1 MLSPV
6 FFYFKYY
13 ESYKGILMAWLQL
26 IIPTNESEADQ
37 LSDALMAHGAV
48 SVTLQDMQDEPM
60 FEPAIGTTP
69 MWSQTRAVGL
79 FDANHDLK
87 QVIKNVE
94 QQLRKKIPDWK
105 GEQLEDKDWVRAWMD
120 DFKPMQFGKNLWVV
134 PSTFEP
140 PQHDAANIL
149 LDPGLAFGTGT
160 HPTTSMCLEW
170 LDANPPTGKDIIDFG
185 CGSGILAIGAILL
198 GAKHAEAI
206 DLDPQALIAT
216 IDNAE
221 KNHVSDKIKTYLPN
235 QFETKT
241 TSLLLANI
249 LASPLIEL
257 APYFA
262 ELTNKQGQ
270 IVLSG
275 ILAEQAEKVLAA
287 YKSHFDIHLWKQQGD
302 WVCLAGTRK

>member
-1 MLSPV
+1 
-6 FFYFKYY
+6 
-13 ESYKGILMAWLQL
+13 MAWLQL
-26 IIPTNESEADQ
+26 IIPTNDTDADQ
-37 LSDALMAHGAV
+37 LSDALMEQGAV
-48 SVTLQDMQDEPM
+48 SVTLQDMQDQPM
-60 FEPAIGTTP
+60 LEPAIGTTP

-79 FDANHDLK
+79 FDANVDLAK
-87 QVIKNVE
+87 IIILIE
-94 QQLRKKIPDWK
+94 RQLRKKIPDWK

-120 DFKPMQFGKNLWVV
+120 NFKPMQFGKKLWVV
-134 PSTFEP
+134 PSNFEP
-140 PQHDAANIL
+140 PQPDAANIL

-206 DLDPQALIAT
+206 DLDPQALMAT

-221 KNHVSDKIKTYLPN
+221 KNNVSHNIKTYLPD
-235 QFETKT
+235 QFENKT
-241 TSLLLANI
+241 TPLLLANI

-262 ELTNKQGQ
+262 ELTETNGQ
-270 IVLSG
+270 IILSG
-275 ILAEQAEKVLAA
+275 ILAEQAEDVLAA
-287 YKSHFDIHLWKQQGD
+287 YKTNFDIQIWKQQDD
-302 WVCLAGTRK
+302 WICLAGVRK

>member
-1 MLSPV
+1 
-6 FFYFKYY
+6 
-13 ESYKGILMAWLQL
+13 MAWLQL
-26 IIPTNESEADQ
+26 IIPTNETEADQ
-37 LSDALMAHGAV
+37 LSDALMDQGAV
-48 SVTLQDMQDEPM
+48 SVTLQDMQDQPM
-60 FEPAIGTTP
+60 LEPAIGTTP

-79 FDANHDLK
+79 FDANQDLK
-87 QVIKNVE
+87 QVILNLE

-120 DFKPMQFGKNLWVV
+120 DFKPMQFGEKLWVV

-140 PQHDAANIL
+140 PQPEAANIL

-170 LDANPPTGKDIIDFG
+170 LDANPPVDKEVIDFG

-221 KNHVSDKIKTYLPN
+221 KNRVSHNIKTYLPKDFPN
-235 QFETKT
+235 Q
-241 TSLLLANI
+241 SAPLLLANI

-257 APYFA
+257 ASYFA
-262 ELTNKQGQ
+262 DLTQANGD

-275 ILAEQAEKVLAA
+275 ILAEQAEDVLAA
-287 YKSHFDIHLWKQQGD
+287 YQTNFDIQIWKQQGD
-302 WVCLAGTRK
+302 WVCLAGTKK

>member
-1 MLSPV
+1 
-6 FFYFKYY
+6 
-13 ESYKGILMAWLQL
+13 MAWLQL
-26 IIPTNESEADQ
+26 IIPTNETEADQ
-37 LSDALMAHGAV
+37 LSDALMDQGAV
-48 SVTLQDMQDEPM
+48 SVTLQDMQDQPM
-60 FEPAIGTTP
+60 LEPAIGTTP

-79 FDANHDLK
+79 FDANVDLAK
-87 QVIKNVE
+87 IISQIE

-120 DFKPMQFGKNLWVV
+120 NFKPMQFGEKLWVV
-134 PSTFEP
+134 PSTFKP
-140 PQHDAANIL
+140 PQPDAANIL

-170 LDANPPTGKDIIDFG
+170 LDANPPVDKEVIDFG

-221 KNHVSDKIKTYLPN
+221 KNHVSHNIKTYLPKDFPN
-235 QFETKT
+235 QPAP
-241 TSLLLANI
+241 LLLANI

-262 ELTNKQGQ
+262 DLTLANGK

-275 ILAEQAEKVLAA
+275 ILAEQADDVLAA
-287 YKSHFDIHLWKQQGD
+287 YQTNFDIQIWKQQGD
-302 WVCLAGTRK
+302 WICLAGTRK

>member
-1 MLSPV
+1 
-6 FFYFKYY
+6 
-13 ESYKGILMAWLQL
+13 MAWLQL
-26 IIPTNESEADQ
+26 IIPTNDTDADQ
-37 LSDALMAHGAV
+37 LSDALMEQGAV
-48 SVTLQDMQDEPM
+48 SVTLQDMQDQPM
-60 FEPAIGTTP
+60 LEPAIGTTP

-79 FDANHDLK
+79 FDANVDLAK
-87 QVIKNVE
+87 IIILIE
-94 QQLRKKIPDWK
+94 RQLRKKIPDWK

-120 DFKPMQFGKNLWVV
+120 NFKPMQFGKKLWVV
-134 PSTFEP
+134 PSNFEP
-140 PQHDAANIL
+140 PQPDAANIL

-206 DLDPQALIAT
+206 DLDPQALMAT

-221 KNHVSDKIKTYLPN
+221 KNNVSHNIKTYLPD
-235 QFETKT
+235 QFENKT
-241 TSLLLANI
+241 TPLLLANI

-262 ELTNKQGQ
+262 ELTETNGQ
-270 IVLSG
+270 IILSG
-275 ILAEQAEKVLAA
+275 ILAEQAEDVLAA
-287 YKSHFDIHLWKQQGD
+287 YKTNFDIQIWKQQDD
-302 WVCLAGTRK
+302 WVCLAGVRK

>member
-1 MLSPV
+1 
-6 FFYFKYY
+6 
-13 ESYKGILMAWLQL
+13 MAWLQL
-26 IIPTNESEADQ
+26 IIPTDERSADQ
-37 LSDALMAHGAV
+37 LSDALMDHGAV
-48 SVTLQDMQDEPM
+48 SVTLQDMQDQPVLEP
-60 FEPAIGTTP
+60 ELGTTP
-69 MWSQTRAVGL
+69 MWSQTRVVGL
-79 FDANHDLK
+79 FDANEDLK
-87 QVIKNVE
+87 NIISKVE

-120 DFKPMQFGKNLWVV
+120 DFKPMQFGEKLWVV

-140 PQHDAANIL
+140 PQPEAANIL

-170 LDANPPTGKDIIDFG
+170 LNAHPPRDKDIIDFG

-198 GAKHAEAI
+198 GANHAEAI

-216 IDNAE
+216 RDNAK
-221 KNHVSDKIKTYLPN
+221 KNHVDDKIKTYLPN
-235 QFETKT
+235 EFPNT
-241 TSLLLANI
+241 TTPILLANI

-262 ELTNKQGQ
+262 ELTASQGQ

-275 ILAEQAEKVLAA
+275 ILAEQAQSVLAA
-287 YKSHFDIHLWKQQGD
+287 YQPNFDIQIWKQHDD
-302 WVCLAGTRK
+302 WVCLAGSRK

>member
-1 MLSPV
+1 
-6 FFYFKYY
+6 
-13 ESYKGILMAWLQL
+13 MAWLQL
-26 IIPTNESEADQ
+26 IIPTNETEADQ
-37 LSDALMAHGAV
+37 LSDALMDQGAV
-48 SVTLQDMQDEPM
+48 SVTLQDMQDQPM
-60 FEPAIGTTP
+60 LEPAIGTTP

-79 FDANHDLK
+79 FDANQDLK
-87 QVIKNVE
+87 QVILNLE

-120 DFKPMQFGKNLWVV
+120 DFKPMQFGEILWVV
-134 PSTFEP
+134 PSTFEA
-140 PQHDAANIL
+140 PQPEAANIL

-170 LDANPPTGKDIIDFG
+170 LDANPPAGKEVIDFG

-198 GAKHAEAI
+198 GAKHVEAI

-221 KNHVSDKIKTYLPN
+221 KNNVSHNIKTYLPKDFLN
-235 QFETKT
+235 QAVP
-241 TSLLLANI
+241 LLLANI

-262 ELTNKQGQ
+262 DLTLTNGQ

-275 ILAEQAEKVLAA
+275 ILAEQADDVLAA
-287 YKSHFDIHLWKQQGD
+287 YQPNFDIQIWKQQGD

>member
-1 MLSPV
+1 MP
-6 FFYFKYY
+6 
-13 ESYKGILMAWLQL
+13 WLQL
-26 IIPTNESEADQ
+26 IIPTNDTEADQ
-37 LSDALMAHGAV
+37 LSDALMDQGAV
-48 SVTLQDMQDEPM
+48 SVTLQDMQDQPM
-60 FEPAIGTTP
+60 LEPAIGTTP
-69 MWSQTRAVGL
+69 MWSQTRVVGL
-79 FDANHDLK
+79 FDASQDLK
-87 QVIKNVE
+87 QVIKNLE
-94 QQLRKKIPDWK
+94 QQLRKKLPDWK

-140 PQHDAANIL
+140 PQPDAANIL

-170 LDANPPTGKDIIDFG
+170 LDANPPAGKSLIDFG
-185 CGSGILAIGAILL
+185 CGSGILAIGALLL
-198 GAKHAEAI
+198 GANHAEAI

-221 KNHVSDKIKTYLPN
+221 KNGVSNSIKTYLPN
-235 QFETKT
+235 EFSEQATP
-241 TSLLLANI
+241 LLLANI

-262 ELTNKQGQ
+262 DLTLPQGD

-275 ILAEQAEKVLAA
+275 ILAEQANQVLAA
-287 YKSHFDIHLWKQQGD
+287 YEENFDIKIWKQQGD
-302 WVCLAGTRK
+302 WICLAGVRK

>member
-1 MLSPV
+1 
-6 FFYFKYY
+6 
-13 ESYKGILMAWLQL
+13 MAWLQL
-26 IIPTNESEADQ
+26 IIPTNDTQADQ
-37 LSDALMAHGAV
+37 LSDALMEQGAV
-48 SVTLQDMQDEPM
+48 SVTLQDMQDQPM
-60 FEPAIGTTP
+60 LEPAIGTTP

-79 FDANHDLK
+79 FDASQDLK
-87 QVIKNVE
+87 QVIKNLE
-94 QQLRKKIPDWK
+94 QQLGKKISDWK

-120 DFKPMQFGKNLWVV
+120 DFKPMQFGEKLWVV
-134 PSTFEP
+134 PSTYEP
-140 PQHDAANIL
+140 PQTNAANIL

-170 LDANPPTGKDIIDFG
+170 LDANPPTGKNIIDFG

-198 GAKHAEAI
+198 GAKHADAI

-216 IDNAE
+216 IDNAK
-221 KNHVSDKIKTYLPN
+221 KNNVANNIKIYLPDEFPD
-235 QFETKT
+235 QT

-262 ELTNKQGQ
+262 DLTAPEGQ

-275 ILAEQAEKVLAA
+275 ILAEQAENVLNV
-287 YKSHFDIHLWKQQGD
+287 YQTSFDIQIWKQHED
-302 WVCLAGTRK
+302 WVCLTGSRK

>member
-1 MLSPV
+1 MP
-6 FFYFKYY
+6 
-13 ESYKGILMAWLQL
+13 WLQL
-26 IIPTNESEADQ
+26 IIPTNDTEADQ
-37 LSDALMAHGAV
+37 LSDALMDQGAV
-48 SVTLQDMQDEPM
+48 SVTLQDMQDQPM
-60 FEPAIGTTP
+60 LEPAIGTTP

-79 FDANHDLK
+79 FDASQDLK

-120 DFKPMQFGKNLWVV
+120 DFKPMQFGEKLWVV

-140 PQHDAANIL
+140 PQADAANIL

-198 GAKHAEAI
+198 GAKHADAI

-216 IDNAE
+216 HDNAA
-221 KNHVSDKIKTYLPN
+221 KNNVSDKIKTYLPKEFPN
-235 QFETKT
+235 QT
-241 TSLLLANI
+241 TPLLLANI

-262 ELTNKQGQ
+262 ELTTPNGQ

-275 ILAEQAEKVLAA
+275 ILAEQAENVLNA
-287 YKSHFDIHLWKQQGD
+287 YQASFDIQIWKQHED
-302 WVCLAGTRK
+302 WVCLAGVRK

>member
-1 MLSPV
+1 
-6 FFYFKYY
+6 
-13 ESYKGILMAWLQL
+13 MAWLQL
-26 IIPTNESEADQ
+26 MIPTNDTQADQ
-37 LSDALMAHGAV
+37 LSDALMDQGAV
-48 SVTLQDMQDEPM
+48 SVTLQDMQDQPM
-60 FEPAIGTTP
+60 LEPAIGTTP

-79 FDANHDLK
+79 FDANVDLAK
-87 QVIKNVE
+87 IIIQIE
-94 QQLRKKIPDWK
+94 QQLRIKISDWK
-105 GEQLEDKDWVRAWMD
+105 GEPLEDKDWVRAWMD
-120 DFKPMQFGKNLWVV
+120 DFKPMPFGEKLWVV

-140 PQHDAANIL
+140 PQPEAANIL

-216 IDNAE
+216 IDNAA
-221 KNHVSDKIKTYLPN
+221 KNAVSHNIKTYLPKDFPN
-235 QFETKT
+235 HPAP
-241 TSLLLANI
+241 LLLANI

-262 ELTNKQGQ
+262 DLTLSKGQ

-275 ILAEQAEKVLAA
+275 ILAEQAEDVLAA
-287 YKSHFDIHLWKQQGD
+287 YQLNFDIQIWKQQGD
-302 WVCLAGTRK
+302 WICLAGTRK

>member
-1 MLSPV
+1 
-6 FFYFKYY
+6 
-13 ESYKGILMAWLQL
+13 MAWLQL
-26 IIPTNESEADQ
+26 IIPTNDTDADQ
-37 LSDALMAHGAV
+37 LSDALMEQGAV
-48 SVTLQDMQDEPM
+48 SVTLQDMQDQPM
-60 FEPAIGTTP
+60 LEPAIGTTP

-79 FDANHDLK
+79 FDANVDLAK
-87 QVIKNVE
+87 IIILIE
-94 QQLRKKIPDWK
+94 RQLRKKIPDWK

-120 DFKPMQFGKNLWVV
+120 NFKPMQFGKKLWVV
-134 PSTFEP
+134 PSNFEP
-140 PQHDAANIL
+140 PQPDAANIL

-206 DLDPQALIAT
+206 DLDPQALMAT

-221 KNHVSDKIKTYLPN
+221 KNNVSRNIKTYLPD
-235 QFETKT
+235 QFENKT
-241 TSLLLANI
+241 TPLLLANI

-262 ELTNKQGQ
+262 ELTETNGQ
-270 IVLSG
+270 IILSG
-275 ILAEQAEKVLAA
+275 ILAEQAEDVLAA
-287 YKSHFDIHLWKQQGD
+287 YKTNFDIQIWKQQDD
-302 WVCLAGTRK
+302 WVCLAGVRK

>member
-1 MLSPV
+1 MP
-6 FFYFKYY
+6 
-13 ESYKGILMAWLQL
+13 WLQL
-26 IIPTNESEADQ
+26 IIPTNDKEADQ
-37 LSDALMAHGAV
+37 LSDALMEQGAV
-48 SVTLQDMQDEPM
+48 SVTLQDMQDQPM
-60 FEPAIGTTP
+60 LEPAVGTTP

-79 FDANHDLK
+79 FDASQDLK
-87 QVIKNVE
+87 QVINNIE

-120 DFKPMQFGKNLWVV
+120 DFKPMLFGENLWVV

-140 PQHDAANIL
+140 PQPDAANIL

-170 LDANPPTGKDIIDFG
+170 LDANPPTDKDIIDFG

-216 IDNAE
+216 RDNAE
-221 KNHVSDKIKTYLPN
+221 KNSVTGNIDTYLPN
-235 QFETKT
+235 EFPKRQ

-257 APYFA
+257 APYFSD
-262 ELTNKQGQ
+262 LTLPQGN

-287 YKSHFDIHLWKQQGD
+287 YKTNFDIQIWKQQGD
-302 WVCLAGTRK
+302 WICLAGVRK

>member
-1 MLSPV
+1 MRRT
-6 FFYFKYY
+6 
-13 ESYKGILMAWLQL
+13 YKNTIKGLLMPWLQL
-26 IIPTNESEADQ
+26 IIPTDENSADQ
-37 LSDALMAHGAV
+37 ISDALMDQGAV
-48 SVTLQDMQDEPM
+48 SVTLQDMQDQPVLEPT
-60 FEPAIGTTP
+60 PGTTP
-69 MWSQTRAVGL
+69 MWSQTRVVGL
-79 FDANHDLK
+79 FDANEDLK
-87 QVIKNVE
+87 QVIKKVE

-120 DFKPMQFGKNLWVV
+120 EFKPMQFGEKLWVV

-140 PQHDAANIL
+140 PHEDAANIL

-170 LDANPPTGKDIIDFG
+170 LDANPPLDKEIIDFG

-216 IDNAE
+216 RDNAE
-221 KNHVSDKIKTYLPN
+221 KNNVADRIKTYLPN
-235 QFETKT
+235 QFSNTT

-257 APYFA
+257 ASYFA
-262 ELTNKQGQ
+262 ELTESRGQ

-275 ILAEQAEKVLAA
+275 ILAEQAEAVLAA
-287 YKSHFDIHLWKQQGD
+287 YKPHFDIETWKQQDD
-302 WVCLAGTRK
+302 WVCLSGIRK